1 MHVWA
6 YPNAGSG
13 TPIFLGS
20 ATYGGARPHVGAVF
34 GNQFVNSGFTLVV
47 PALAPGRYQIVV
59 FARSRVSGTFDNAR
73 ALIVNVSQ

>member
-1 MHVWA
+1 
-6 YPNAGSG
+6 
-13 TPIFLGS
+13 
-20 ATYGGARPHVGAVF
+20 VGAVF
-34 GNQFVNSGFTLVV
+34 GGQFSNSAFTLAA